1 MSDAHSGRSASLVTL
16 GRRTSAHV
24 VRLVSNRNRNAAYKL
39 LGFVVPICGEPFCP
53 FGTRPLASDVVQHRR
68 LSPLLVHTV
77 SDSYNATYH
86 LGQALNYWWRHTQ
99 DNVSSF
105 RVGSPRKTV
114 LVRSALTWKYTISEL
129 NFGCIPL
136 LAESLDLVV

>member
-77 SDSYNATYH
+77 SDSYNV
-86 LGQALNYWWRHTQ
+86 LRC
-99 DNVSSF
+99 DVSS
-105 RVGSPRKTV
+105 RSSLEL
-114 LVRSALTWKYTISEL
+114 LVETYTGQCIKFPSWLTTEDS
-129 NFGCIPL
+129 FG
-136 LAESLDLVV
+136 